1 MTDFASEFK
10 KVFGNSCPPQTD
22 WTQPRYFDSLN
33 NDCYGSEQ
41 LLWHH

>member
-22 WTQPRYFDSLN
+22 WTQPN
-33 NDCYGSEQ
+33 KKWVMN
-41 LLWHH
+41 